1 MWNGK
6 FDLLDGSY
14 YVSDIQNY
22 LSTLLNKSTMKSLIM
37 LQKEYME
44 KKLRIESHLK
54 LKKDT
59 ILSF

>member
-6 FDLLDGSY
+6 FDLPDGSY